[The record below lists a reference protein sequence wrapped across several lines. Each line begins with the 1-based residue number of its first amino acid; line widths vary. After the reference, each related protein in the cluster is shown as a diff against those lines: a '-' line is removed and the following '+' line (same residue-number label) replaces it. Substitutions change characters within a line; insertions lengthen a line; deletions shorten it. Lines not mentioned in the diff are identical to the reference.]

1 MPAPPCTLYLITRAG
16 LAYSDHHV
24 CGTMSLAAPEVF
36 SAYLQILKGEDG
48 QQLGPELTAKADVW
62 LSQTGTRGQQQLL
75 TVQPHLKIMKHMPI
89 GLACASLS
97 SGEAALSGAAAA
109 PWCRSGLV

>member
-1 MPAPPCTLYLITRAG
+1 MPAPPCTLYLRTRAG

-36 SAYLQILKGEDG
+36 AAYLQMREGKDG

-62 LSQTGTRGQQQLL
+62 L
-75 TVQPHLKIMKHMPI
+75 I
-89 GLACASLS
+89 GMCFIIF
-97 SGEAALSGAAAA
+97 
-109 PWCRSGLV
+109 R